1 MMESPEHIALV
12 GILGNEMRQRWP
24 AALVTEDLPRVRR
37 WRHFIGEH
45 VPDVVAW
52 TPADGRIHAIGEAKP
67 HRELWSERF
76 RLQLLDWLSGNDIP
90 LCLVTS
96 EGYAAELQAVVQ
108 VVVGDRA
115 HALVQILEGPFWW
128 SRCPERANDWVWE

>member
-1 MMESPEHIALV
+1 MESPEHIALV
-12 GILGNEMRQRWP
+12 SILGAAMRQRWP

-67 HRELWSERF
+67 PRELWSDRF
-76 RLQLLDWLSGNDIP
+76 RLQLLDWLSGNAFAV
-90 LCLVTS
+90 CLVTC

-115 HALVQILEGPFWW
+115 HALVQILDGPFWW
-128 SRCPERANDWVWE
+128 SRRPGTANDWVWQ